1 MMTQRLGKLD
11 WANASLLSESK
22 LRNVIGTLQ
31 FKEHRGYSVNL
42 EGEMNVR
49 RDDTQIGCT

>member
-11 WANASLLSESK
+11 WANPSLLPESK
-22 LRNVIGTLQ
+22 LQSVVDTLQ
-31 FKEHRGYSVNL
+31 LKEHRGYSVNL

-49 RDDTQIGCT
+49 RDATQIGCT

>member
-11 WANASLLSESK
+11 WANPSLLPEPK
-22 LRNVIGTLQ
+22 LRNVIDTLQ
-31 FKEHRGYSVNL
+31 LKEHRGYSVNL

-49 RDDTQIGCT
+49 RDATQIGCT

>member
-11 WANASLLSESK
+11 WANPSLLPETK
-22 LRNVIGTLQ
+22 LRSVVDTLQ
-31 FKEHRGYSVNL
+31 LKENRGYSVNL

-49 RDDTQIGCT
+49 RDAAQIGCT

>member
-11 WANASLLSESK
+11 WANPSLLPESK
-22 LRNVIGTLQ
+22 LWNVIDTLQ
-31 FKEHRGYSVNL
+31 LKEHRGYSVSL

-49 RDDTQIGCT
+49 RDATQIGCT